1 MIKFVCFSQEKIM
14 EEVARILIIEDEKKV
29 AAFIQKGL
37 EEHNFKVDLAYD
49 GLSGKEMAIKEHYDL
64 IILDIKLP
72 LMDGFEVCH
81 AIRKTNNQVPIL
93 MLTAL
98 GSLEDKV
105 KGFDYGADD
114 YLLKPFEFEEL
125 LVRIRALLKRTVQ
138 RSNKEPETTIQ
149 IADLVID
156 RNAKTATRAGKK
168 VELTAKE
175 YALLE
180 YLALNEGKVVSR
192 LELTEKIWGIDFD
205 TGTNVVDVYI
215 NFLRKKIDTGFP
227 KRLIHTR
234 VGMGYILKADEE
246 NP

>member
-1 MIKFVCFSQEKIM
+1 M
-14 EEVARILIIEDEKKV
+14 EETARILIVEDEKKV

-37 EEHNFKVDLAYD
+37 EEHNFRAEVAYD
-49 GLSGKEMAIKEHYDL
+49 GVDGKEKAIKENYDL

-72 LMDGFEVCH
+72 LMDGFEVCS
-81 AIRKTNNQVPIL
+81 AIRKTNKQVPIL

-114 YLLKPFEFEEL
+114 YLLKPFEFDEL
-125 LVRIRALLKRTVQ
+125 LVRIRALLKRTFQKV
-138 RSNKEPETTIQ
+138 SKEPEDIIQ
-149 IADLVID
+149 VADLVID

-168 VELTAKE
+168 VDLTAKE

-180 YLALNEGKVVSR
+180 YLALNEGKVISR

-234 VGMGYILKADEE
+234 VGMGYMLKAEEE
-246 NP
+246 NQ

>member
-1 MIKFVCFSQEKIM
+1 M
-14 EEVARILIIEDEKKV
+14 ARILIVEDEKKV

-37 EEHNFKVDLAYD
+37 EEHNFRAEVAYD
-49 GLSGKEMAIKEHYDL
+49 GVDGKEKAIKENYDL

-72 LMDGFEVCH
+72 LMDGFEVCS
-81 AIRKTNNQVPIL
+81 AIRKTNKQVPIL

-114 YLLKPFEFEEL
+114 YLLKPFEFDEL
-125 LVRIRALLKRTVQ
+125 LVRIRALLKRTFQKV
-138 RSNKEPETTIQ
+138 SKEPEDIIQ
-149 IADLVID
+149 VADLVID

-168 VELTAKE
+168 VDLTAKE

-180 YLALNEGKVVSR
+180 YLALNEGKVISR

-234 VGMGYILKADEE
+234 VGMGYMLKAEEE
-246 NP
+246 NQ

>member
-1 MIKFVCFSQEKIM
+1 M
-14 EEVARILIIEDEKKV
+14 EDIARILIIEDEKKV

-37 EEHNFKVDLAYD
+37 EEHNFRVDIAHD
-49 GLSGKEMAIKEHYDL
+49 GLTGKEKATKENYDL

-72 LMDGFEVCH
+72 LMDGFKVCN
-81 AIRKTNNQVPIL
+81 AIRKINHQVPIL

-125 LVRIRALLKRTVQ
+125 LVRIRALLKRSIQ
-138 RSNKEPETTIQ
+138 RISKEPEVIIQ
-149 IADLVID
+149 IADLIID
-156 RNAKTATRAGKK
+156 RNAKTATRSGKK
-168 VELTAKE
+168 VDLTAKE

-180 YLALNEGKVVSR
+180 YLALNEGKVISR

-205 TGTNVVDVYI
+205 SGTNVVDVYI

-227 KRLIHTR
+227 SRLIHTR
-234 VGMGYILKADEE
+234 VGLGYMLKAEEE
-246 NP
+246 NQ

>member
-1 MIKFVCFSQEKIM
+1 M
-14 EEVARILIIEDEKKV
+14 EDIARILIIEDEKKV

-37 EEHNFKVDLAYD
+37 EEHNFRVDIAHD
-49 GLSGKEMAIKEHYDL
+49 GLTGKERATKENYDL

-72 LMDGFEVCH
+72 LMDGFEVCN
-81 AIRKTNNQVPIL
+81 AIRKINHQVPIL

-125 LVRIRALLKRTVQ
+125 LVRIRALLKRSIQ
-138 RSNKEPETTIQ
+138 RISKEPEVIIQ
-149 IADLVID
+149 IADLIID
-156 RNAKTATRAGKK
+156 RNAKTATRSGKK
-168 VELTAKE
+168 VDLTAKE

-180 YLALNEGKVVSR
+180 YLALNEGKVISR

-205 TGTNVVDVYI
+205 SGTNVVDVYI

-227 KRLIHTR
+227 SRLIHTR
-234 VGMGYILKADEE
+234 VGLGYMLKAEEE
-246 NP
+246 NQ

>member
-1 MIKFVCFSQEKIM
+1 M
-14 EEVARILIIEDEKKV
+14 EDIARILIIEDEKKV

-37 EEHNFKVDLAYD
+37 EEHNFRVDIAHD
-49 GLSGKEMAIKEHYDL
+49 GLTGKEKATKENYDL

-72 LMDGFEVCH
+72 LMDGFEICN
-81 AIRKTNNQVPIL
+81 AIRKINHQVPIL

-125 LVRIRALLKRTVQ
+125 LVRIRALLKRSIQ
-138 RSNKEPETTIQ
+138 RTTKEPEAIIQ
-149 IADLVID
+149 IADLIID
-156 RNAKTATRAGKK
+156 RNAKTATRSGKK
-168 VELTAKE
+168 VDLTAKE

-180 YLALNEGKVVSR
+180 YLALNEGKVISR

-227 KRLIHTR
+227 SRLIHTR
-234 VGMGYILKADEE
+234 VGLGYMLKAEEE
-246 NP
+246 NQ

>member
-1 MIKFVCFSQEKIM
+1 M
-14 EEVARILIIEDEKKV
+14 EEIARILIIEDEKKV

-37 EEHNFKVDLAYD
+37 EEHNFRVDIAYD
-49 GLSGKEMAIKEHYDL
+49 GITGKEKATKEDYDL

-72 LMDGFEVCH
+72 LMDGFEVCNS
-81 AIRKTNNQVPIL
+81 IRKTNIQVPIL

-125 LVRIRALLKRTVQ
+125 LVRIRALLKRSIQ
-138 RSNKEPETTIQ
+138 RTSKEPEAVIQ
-149 IADLVID
+149 IADLFID
-156 RNAKTATRAGKK
+156 RNAKTATRSGKK
-168 VELTAKE
+168 VDLTAKE

-180 YLALNEGKVVSR
+180 YLALNEGKVISR

-227 KRLIHTR
+227 SRLIHTR
-234 VGMGYILKADEE
+234 VGLGYMLKAEEE
-246 NP
+246 NQ